1 MLPPGHVDTHRLISQ
16 TRGDLRLVTALWPL
30 TCQPLH
36 TLAEGGTLEIGCP
49 WLREEGVV
57 P

>member
-36 TLAEGGTLEIGCP
+36 TLAGGGTLEIGCP